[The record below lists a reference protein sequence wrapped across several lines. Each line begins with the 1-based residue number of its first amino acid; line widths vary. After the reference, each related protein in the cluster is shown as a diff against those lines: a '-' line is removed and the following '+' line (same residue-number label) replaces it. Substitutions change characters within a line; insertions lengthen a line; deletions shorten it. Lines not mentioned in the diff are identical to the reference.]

1 MTDVQEVAKTLVL
14 QGGIVNTD
22 MSSALEI
29 IFDNITRHTIRGH
42 NNITNHYVE
51 DGIAIQDTTTVDPL
65 TITIQGWMA
74 DLVYKIN
81 PIYSTIMSWV
91 VQAAKIPIIGGIM
104 ATELANPVIIVNAI
118 YERVRNAVESI
129 LTLRDKFTGTSRQKA
144 TSGYN
149 LPFITFDEDMKLGYQ
164 TAVLENLRAS
174 RLPVDISLPRIGVF
188 HNMYV
193 EDYEWDQDK
202 AYYQAKISITF
213 KQIRTT
219 QTILTRVSNDSVT
232 HKEAEAPKS

>member
-1 MTDVQEVAKTLVL
+1 MADIQEAAKTLVL
-14 QGGIVNTD
+14 QGGIVNTN
-22 MSSALEI
+22 MNSALEI
-29 IFDNITRHTIRGH
+29 IFDNIMRHTIHGH

-65 TITIQGWMA
+65 TITVQGWMA

-81 PIYSTIMSWV
+81 PIYSTVMSWV
-91 VQAAKIPIIGGIM
+91 VQTAKIPIIGGIV

-129 LTLRDKFTGTSRQKA
+129 LTLKDKFTGTSRQKA
-144 TSGYN
+144 TSGYS

-164 TAVLENLRAS
+164 TAVLENLRVS

>member
-1 MTDVQEVAKTLVL
+1 MADVQEASKTIVL
-14 QGGIVNTD
+14 QGGISVSNT
-22 MSSALEI
+22 SNAVEI

-42 NNITNHYVE
+42 NNITNHYIE
-51 DGIAIQDTTTVDPL
+51 DGVAIQDTTTVDPL
-65 TITIQGWMA
+65 TVTVQGWMA
-74 DLVYKIN
+74 DLVYKVN
-81 PIYSTIMSWV
+81 PLYSSVMGWV
-91 VQAAKIPIIGGIM
+91 VQTAKIPIIGGIV

-118 YERVRNAVESI
+118 YERVRSAVESI

-149 LPFITFDEDMKLGYQ
+149 LPFITFDEEMKLGYQ

-188 HNMYV
+188 HDMYV

-213 KQIRTT
+213 KQIRTAK
-219 QTILTRVSNDSVT
+219 IVT
-232 HKEAEAPKS
+232 TKIKSTVVEQNEAETK